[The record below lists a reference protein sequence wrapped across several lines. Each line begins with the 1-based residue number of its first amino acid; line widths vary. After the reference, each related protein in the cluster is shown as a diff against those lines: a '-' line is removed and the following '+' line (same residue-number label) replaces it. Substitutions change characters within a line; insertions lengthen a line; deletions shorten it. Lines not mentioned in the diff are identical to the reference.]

1 MQPLLI
7 VWQRLVNAL
16 GHTCPRC
23 VGTGQALQR
32 AVERLR
38 PMLEPLGISPVLEV
52 RAIDVQ
58 GFVAQPSESNRI
70 WVAGRPLE
78 DWLGG
83 QTGSSRCCNECGDQV
98 CRTLELGGQ
107 THEVV
112 PEELLVRAGLKAGLG
127 LLEPEPADT
136 LPAGSGLL
144 CSRCG
149 SGGCCY

>member
-7 VWQRLVNAL
+7 VWQRLVNAQ

-23 VGTGQALQR
+23 RGTGQALQR

-38 PMLEPLGISPVLEV
+38 PMLEPLGVSPVLEV
-52 RAIDVQ
+52 RAIDAD

-83 QTGSSRCCNECGDQV
+83 QTGSSRCCNECGDQD

-112 PEELLVRAGLKAGLG
+112 PEELLVRAGLKAGLA
-127 LLEPEPADT
+127 LLEPEPAST
-136 LPAGSGLL
+136 APAGSGQLS
-144 CSRCG
+144 SRCG